1 MNHDSNYYAAYLLLF
16 EIADKNNSSSKK
28 IVFEE
33 LKRLNP
39 SLNIEYKAPKSN
51 RKKIT
56 KNKKQNNSI
65 LTIPY
70 IKLLVQQGKILQAK
84 KSLKIIL
91 DTTKKKKQINEAKN
105 ILNGLDKKKK
115 NEDQYFINRQ
125 NKLRELLAKNH
136 LDGMLLLTYSYKI
149 FMWFYRFCWSL
160 VLTLIVVIFLLMGVI
175 LFNQKMKKKEQKQLL
190 VGSSPQCNQKK

>member
-1 MNHDSNYYAAYLLLF
+1 MISNIHKTYLKGEKAFEKGEFVTAKKHLLSVVNHDSNYYAAYLLLF

-91 DTTKKKKQINEAKN
+91 DTTKNK
-105 ILNGLDKKKK
+105 
-115 NEDQYFINRQ
+115 
-125 NKLRELLAKNH
+125 NKLMK
-136 LDGMLLLTYSYKI
+136 
-149 FMWFYRFCWSL
+149 
-160 VLTLIVVIFLLMGVI
+160 
-175 LFNQKMKKKEQKQLL
+175 QKTF
-190 VGSSPQCNQKK
+190 

>member
-1 MNHDSNYYAAYLLLF
+1 MINDIHKIYLKGEKAFEKGEFVTAKKHLLSVVNYDSNYYAAYLLLF
-16 EIADKNNSSSKK
+16 EIADKNNSSLKK

-56 KNKKQNNSI
+56 KNQKPDSSI

-84 KSLKIIL
+84 KSLKTIL
-91 DTTKKKKQINEAKN
+91 DTTKNKKQINEAKE
-105 ILNGLDKKKK
+105 ILNSLNKGK
-115 NEDQYFINRQ
+115 NT
-125 NKLRELLAKNH
+125 K
-136 LDGMLLLTYSYKI
+136 
-149 FMWFYRFCWSL
+149 
-160 VLTLIVVIFLLMGVI
+160 
-175 LFNQKMKKKEQKQLL
+175 
-190 VGSSPQCNQKK
+190 

>member
-1 MNHDSNYYAAYLLLF
+1 MINNIHKTYLKGEKAFKKGEFVTAKKHLLSVVNHDSNYYAAYLLLF

-56 KNKKQNNSI
+56 KNRKQNNSI

-91 DTTKKKKQINEAKN
+91 NTTKNKKQINEAKE
-105 ILNGLDKKKK
+105 IFDSLNNGK
-115 NEDQYFINRQ
+115 N
-125 NKLRELLAKNH
+125 AK
-136 LDGMLLLTYSYKI
+136 
-149 FMWFYRFCWSL
+149 
-160 VLTLIVVIFLLMGVI
+160 
-175 LFNQKMKKKEQKQLL
+175 
-190 VGSSPQCNQKK
+190 

>member
-1 MNHDSNYYAAYLLLF
+1 MINNIHKTYLKGEKAFEKGEFVTAKKHLLSVVNHDSNYYAAYLLLF
-16 EIADKNNSSSKK
+16 EIADKNNSFSKK
-28 IVFEE
+28 ILFEE

-56 KNKKQNNSI
+56 RNKKQNNSI

-91 DTTKKKKQINEAKN
+91 DTTKNKKQINEAKN
-105 ILNGLDKKKK
+105 ILNGLDKKKNIK
-115 NEDQYFINRQ
+115 
-125 NKLRELLAKNH
+125 
-136 LDGMLLLTYSYKI
+136 
-149 FMWFYRFCWSL
+149 
-160 VLTLIVVIFLLMGVI
+160 
-175 LFNQKMKKKEQKQLL
+175 
-190 VGSSPQCNQKK
+190 

>member
-1 MNHDSNYYAAYLLLF
+1 MINDIHKIYLKGEKAFEKGEFVTAKKHLLSVVNYDSNYYAAYLLLF
-16 EIADKNNSSSKK
+16 EIADKNNSSLKK

-56 KNKKQNNSI
+56 KSKKQNSSI

-84 KSLKIIL
+84 KSLKTIL
-91 DTTKKKKQINEAKN
+91 DTTKNKKQINEAKE
-105 ILNGLDKKKK
+105 ILNSLNKGK
-115 NEDQYFINRQ
+115 NT
-125 NKLRELLAKNH
+125 K
-136 LDGMLLLTYSYKI
+136 
-149 FMWFYRFCWSL
+149 
-160 VLTLIVVIFLLMGVI
+160 
-175 LFNQKMKKKEQKQLL
+175 
-190 VGSSPQCNQKK
+190 

>member
-1 MNHDSNYYAAYLLLF
+1 MINDIYKTYLKGEKAFEKGEFVTAKKHLLSVVDHDSNYYAAYLLLF

-56 KNKKQNNSI
+56 RNKKQNNSI

-91 DTTKKKKQINEAKN
+91 DTTKNKKQINEAKK
-105 ILNGLDKKKK
+105 ILNGLDKGK
-115 NEDQYFINRQ
+115 NT
-125 NKLRELLAKNH
+125 K
-136 LDGMLLLTYSYKI
+136 
-149 FMWFYRFCWSL
+149 
-160 VLTLIVVIFLLMGVI
+160 
-175 LFNQKMKKKEQKQLL
+175 
-190 VGSSPQCNQKK
+190 

>member
-1 MNHDSNYYAAYLLLF
+1 MINNIHKTYLKGEKAFKKGEFVTAKKHLLSVVNHDSNYYAAYLLLF

-56 KNKKQNNSI
+56 KNRKQNNSI

-70 IKLLVQQGKILQAK
+70 IKLLVQQGKILQTK

-91 DTTKKKKQINEAKN
+91 NTTKNKKQINEAKE
-105 ILNGLDKKKK
+105 IFDSLNNGK
-115 NEDQYFINRQ
+115 N
-125 NKLRELLAKNH
+125 AK
-136 LDGMLLLTYSYKI
+136 
-149 FMWFYRFCWSL
+149 
-160 VLTLIVVIFLLMGVI
+160 
-175 LFNQKMKKKEQKQLL
+175 
-190 VGSSPQCNQKK
+190 

>member
-1 MNHDSNYYAAYLLLF
+1 MINNIHKTYLKGEKAFEKGEFVTAKKHLLSVVNHDSNYYAAYLLLF

-28 IVFEE
+28 IFFEE

-91 DTTKKKKQINEAKN
+91 DTTKNKKQINEAKN
-105 ILNGLDKKKK
+105 ILNGLDKKKNIK
-115 NEDQYFINRQ
+115 
-125 NKLRELLAKNH
+125 
-136 LDGMLLLTYSYKI
+136 
-149 FMWFYRFCWSL
+149 
-160 VLTLIVVIFLLMGVI
+160 
-175 LFNQKMKKKEQKQLL
+175 
-190 VGSSPQCNQKK
+190 

>member
-1 MNHDSNYYAAYLLLF
+1 MINNINKTYLKGEKAFEKGEFVTAKKHLLSVVNHDSNYYAAYLLLF

-91 DTTKKKKQINEAKN
+91 DTTKNKKQINEAKN
-105 ILNGLDKKKK
+105 ILNGLDKKKNIK
-115 NEDQYFINRQ
+115 
-125 NKLRELLAKNH
+125 
-136 LDGMLLLTYSYKI
+136 
-149 FMWFYRFCWSL
+149 
-160 VLTLIVVIFLLMGVI
+160 
-175 LFNQKMKKKEQKQLL
+175 
-190 VGSSPQCNQKK
+190 

>member
-1 MNHDSNYYAAYLLLF
+1 MINDIHKTYLRGEKAFEKGEFVTAKKHLLSVVNYDSNYYAAYLLLF
-16 EIADKNNSSSKK
+16 EIADKNNSSLKK

-56 KNKKQNNSI
+56 KSKKQNSSI

-84 KSLKIIL
+84 KNLKTIL
-91 DTTKKKKQINEAKN
+91 DTTKNKKQINEAKE
-105 ILNGLDKKKK
+105 ILNSLNKGK
-115 NEDQYFINRQ
+115 NT
-125 NKLRELLAKNH
+125 K
-136 LDGMLLLTYSYKI
+136 
-149 FMWFYRFCWSL
+149 
-160 VLTLIVVIFLLMGVI
+160 
-175 LFNQKMKKKEQKQLL
+175 
-190 VGSSPQCNQKK
+190 

>member
-1 MNHDSNYYAAYLLLF
+1 MINNIHKTYLKGEKSFKKGEFVTAKKHLLSVVNHDSNYYAAYLLLF

-28 IVFEE
+28 IVFKE

-56 KNKKQNNSI
+56 KNRKQNNSI

-91 DTTKKKKQINEAKN
+91 NTTKNKKQINEAKE
-105 ILNGLDKKKK
+105 IFDSLNNGK
-115 NEDQYFINRQ
+115 N
-125 NKLRELLAKNH
+125 AK
-136 LDGMLLLTYSYKI
+136 
-149 FMWFYRFCWSL
+149 
-160 VLTLIVVIFLLMGVI
+160 
-175 LFNQKMKKKEQKQLL
+175 
-190 VGSSPQCNQKK
+190 

>member
-1 MNHDSNYYAAYLLLF
+1 MINNIHKTYLKGEKAFEKGEFVTAKKHLLSVVNHDSNYYAAYLLLF

-56 KNKKQNNSI
+56 KNKKQNNPI
-65 LTIPY
+65 FTIPY

-91 DTTKKKKQINEAKN
+91 DTTKNKKQINEAKN
-105 ILNGLDKKKK
+105 ILNGLDKGK
-115 NEDQYFINRQ
+115 NT
-125 NKLRELLAKNH
+125 K
-136 LDGMLLLTYSYKI
+136 
-149 FMWFYRFCWSL
+149 
-160 VLTLIVVIFLLMGVI
+160 
-175 LFNQKMKKKEQKQLL
+175 
-190 VGSSPQCNQKK
+190 

>member
-1 MNHDSNYYAAYLLLF
+1 MINNIHKTYLKGEKAFKKGEFVTAKKHLLSVVNHDCNYYAAYLLLF

-56 KNKKQNNSI
+56 KNRKQNNSI

-91 DTTKKKKQINEAKN
+91 NTTKNKKQINEAKE
-105 ILNGLDKKKK
+105 IFDSLNNGK
-115 NEDQYFINRQ
+115 N
-125 NKLRELLAKNH
+125 AK
-136 LDGMLLLTYSYKI
+136 
-149 FMWFYRFCWSL
+149 
-160 VLTLIVVIFLLMGVI
+160 
-175 LFNQKMKKKEQKQLL
+175 
-190 VGSSPQCNQKK
+190 

>member
-1 MNHDSNYYAAYLLLF
+1 MTNSIHKTYLKGEKAFEKGEFVTAKKHLLSVVNHDSNYYAAYLLLF

-91 DTTKKKKQINEAKN
+91 DTTKNKKQINEAKN
-105 ILNGLDKKKK
+105 ILNGLDKKKNIK
-115 NEDQYFINRQ
+115 
-125 NKLRELLAKNH
+125 
-136 LDGMLLLTYSYKI
+136 
-149 FMWFYRFCWSL
+149 
-160 VLTLIVVIFLLMGVI
+160 
-175 LFNQKMKKKEQKQLL
+175 
-190 VGSSPQCNQKK
+190 

>member
-1 MNHDSNYYAAYLLLF
+1 MINNIHKTYLKGEKAFEKGEFVTAKKHLLSVVNHDSNYYAAYLLLF

-28 IVFEE
+28 IFFEE

-91 DTTKKKKQINEAKN
+91 DTTKNKKQINEAKN
-105 ILNGLDKKKK
+105 ILNGLDKGK
-115 NEDQYFINRQ
+115 NT
-125 NKLRELLAKNH
+125 K
-136 LDGMLLLTYSYKI
+136 
-149 FMWFYRFCWSL
+149 
-160 VLTLIVVIFLLMGVI
+160 
-175 LFNQKMKKKEQKQLL
+175 
-190 VGSSPQCNQKK
+190 

>member
-1 MNHDSNYYAAYLLLF
+1 MINNIHKTYLKGEKAFEKGEFVTAKKHLLSVVDHDSNYYAAYLLLF

-56 KNKKQNNSI
+56 RNKKQNNSI

-91 DTTKKKKQINEAKN
+91 DTTKNKKQINEAKK
-105 ILNGLDKKKK
+105 ILNGLDKGK
-115 NEDQYFINRQ
+115 NT
-125 NKLRELLAKNH
+125 K
-136 LDGMLLLTYSYKI
+136 
-149 FMWFYRFCWSL
+149 
-160 VLTLIVVIFLLMGVI
+160 
-175 LFNQKMKKKEQKQLL
+175 
-190 VGSSPQCNQKK
+190 

>member
-1 MNHDSNYYAAYLLLF
+1 MINNIHKTYLKGEKAFKKGEFVTAKKHLLSVVNHDSNYYAAYLLLF

-28 IVFEE
+28 IVFKE

-56 KNKKQNNSI
+56 KNRKQNNSI

-91 DTTKKKKQINEAKN
+91 NTTKNKKQINEAKE
-105 ILNGLDKKKK
+105 IFDSLNNGK
-115 NEDQYFINRQ
+115 N
-125 NKLRELLAKNH
+125 AK
-136 LDGMLLLTYSYKI
+136 
-149 FMWFYRFCWSL
+149 
-160 VLTLIVVIFLLMGVI
+160 
-175 LFNQKMKKKEQKQLL
+175 
-190 VGSSPQCNQKK
+190 

>member
-1 MNHDSNYYAAYLLLF
+1 MINNIHKTYLKGEKAFEKGEFVTAKKHLLSVVDHDSNYYAAYLLLF
-16 EIADKNNSSSKK
+16 EIADKNNSFSKK
-28 IVFEE
+28 ILFEE

-91 DTTKKKKQINEAKN
+91 DTTKNKKQINEAKN
-105 ILNGLDKKKK
+105 ILNGLDKKKNIK
-115 NEDQYFINRQ
+115 
-125 NKLRELLAKNH
+125 
-136 LDGMLLLTYSYKI
+136 
-149 FMWFYRFCWSL
+149 
-160 VLTLIVVIFLLMGVI
+160 
-175 LFNQKMKKKEQKQLL
+175 
-190 VGSSPQCNQKK
+190 

>member
-1 MNHDSNYYAAYLLLF
+1 MINNIHKTYLKGEKAFEKGEFVTAKKHLLSVVIHDSNYYAAYLLLF

-56 KNKKQNNSI
+56 RNKKQNNSI

-91 DTTKKKKQINEAKN
+91 DTTKNKKQINEAKN
-105 ILNGLDKKKK
+105 ILNGLDKGK
-115 NEDQYFINRQ
+115 NT
-125 NKLRELLAKNH
+125 K
-136 LDGMLLLTYSYKI
+136 
-149 FMWFYRFCWSL
+149 
-160 VLTLIVVIFLLMGVI
+160 
-175 LFNQKMKKKEQKQLL
+175 
-190 VGSSPQCNQKK
+190 